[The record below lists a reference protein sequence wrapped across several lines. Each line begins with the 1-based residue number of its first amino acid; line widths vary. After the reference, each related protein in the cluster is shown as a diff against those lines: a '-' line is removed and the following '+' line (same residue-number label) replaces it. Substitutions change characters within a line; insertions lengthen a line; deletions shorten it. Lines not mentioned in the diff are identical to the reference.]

1 MSSGTYYSMIRT
13 KDHKYDL
20 RLRLVLW
27 AKSKGIWAAQR
38 HFRCSRNTVRKWLRR
53 YEEEGRSGLRE
64 LSRAPHHCPHKTPE
78 KVERKVLEARRRSG
92 FGGER
97 LVREFGLACSGG
109 AAKRILRQHK
119 LTRKRRRKHKVKND
133 LRKVKAKLAA
143 FEHFQ
148 MDTKPLF
155 DIPQYYPYIKPL
167 GLPRHQYSIR
177 EVPTGAVFVSYASEL
192 SATYAC
198 LCIKRFIEHLH
209 RCGKDLS
216 KVHIYTDN
224 GAEFGGGEK
233 RERDRGFHA
242 LVEKQLGA
250 NHHFNPTAT
259 PNANADVESFHNLI
273 QKELFERESFNSK
286 QDFLAKVTSYQNYF
300 NLARPI
306 STKGYRTPLQVLT
319 AKDHTPCE
327 KLLLLEPVFLD
338 TLFDKLFKATF
349 PRASPLGH
357 DVPILPGVSRVS
369 SPDRN
374 VLYTDL
380 L

>member
-319 AKDHTPCE
+319 AKDHTPRE

-357 DVPILPGVSRVS
+357 DVPILPAGGLVS
-369 SPDRN
+369 SPDDN
-374 VLYTDL
+374 VLL
-380 L
+380 FAG